1 MKRRLANLA
10 WGTPKRATSTTVLF
24 VAWLFWFTSA
34 FPAFAEATRFI
45 VIGSPVA
52 LLIGA
57 FPNQTKQVA
66 GRVLGRLAGASHRL
80 ELEAV
85 RLDLE
90 GTLSSAAAKLG
101 ATWPDGVALGLRIDY
116 IRSGEDVERLP
127 DGSIV
132 VGVSG
137 HANRTRNL
145 VAAAWGWA
153 RHAVLPDARPFLDRD
168 VSDALDFV
176 VARSLLHEVGG
187 DASSEFLRTIWSP
200 AVSGK
205 ARLRDV
211 THRLQRL
218 QEDHLLGPVVLAEFS
233 DLVVRMGAR
242 FPSDD
247 LFTEVAGFVDYMYEL
262 AIRPPGKDVG
272 DLANY
277 PGNLIRCRVL
287 MVARPDVYSVKGPG
301 PYRAAI
307 DWAIRRAY
315 HSIYLLS
322 AGRHQAYTDE
332 VLDPIRSDKRI
343 AGIDEFRSR
352 RFTST
357 GREIEQTVTRL
368 QINVQY
374 RVGIGQRPLVAVGPG
389 PIFDLRETREGRRAH
404 ATRR

>member
-1 MKRRLANLA
+1 MTRRLANLF
-10 WGTPKRATSTTVLF
+10 WGSPRRATSTTVAF
-24 VAWLFWFTSA
+24 VAALFWFTSVV
-34 FPAFAEATRFI
+34 PAVAEVSRF
-45 VIGSPVA
+45 VLIGSPIAV
-52 LLIGA
+52 LIGA

-66 GRVLGRLAGASHRL
+66 GHMLGRLAGASHRL
-80 ELEAV
+80 ELEAI

-90 GTLSSAAAKLG
+90 GTLSSAAARLG
-101 ATWPDGVALGLRIDY
+101 ATWPAGVAAELRIDY

-132 VGVSG
+132 VGVVSHG
-137 HANRTRNL
+137 NRTRNL

-168 VSDALDFV
+168 VSDGLDFV

-205 ARLRDV
+205 ARLREV
-211 THRLQRL
+211 TNRLQRL
-218 QEDHLLGPVVLAEFS
+218 QEDQLLGPVVLAEFA
-233 DLVVRMGAR
+233 DLVVRIGAR

-247 LFTEVAGFVDYMYEL
+247 LFTEVAGFVDYLYEL
-262 AIRPPGKDVG
+262 AIRPAGKDIG

-277 PGNLIRCRVL
+277 PGNMIRCRVL
-287 MVARPDVYSVKGPG
+287 MVARPEVYSVKGPG

-315 HSIYLLS
+315 YSIYLLS

-332 VLDPIRSDKRI
+332 VLAPIRSDKRI
-343 AGIDEFRSR
+343 ASIDEFRSKKL
-352 RFTST
+352 TNT

-368 QINVQY
+368 RIDVRN
-374 RVGIGQRPLVAVGPG
+374 RVGIGQRPLVAVGPA
-389 PIFDLRETREGRRAH
+389 PVADLQETREGRKARA
-404 ATRR
+404 TGR